1 MSVAHLQIF
10 TFIGSSEHMRWC
22 SFLLIAQLLI
32 ACRSAREA
40 VTIHRVDYAQL
51 VTILDSFD
59 FTISPVSVSQTDS
72 AATSTNWPSVQPM
85 RVYGRRVSRQQATIS
100 AIDTTQLRKS
110 AAPTLRQ
117 DTTRNTSY
125 NLFAVIIISAIVA
138 TAVAILLRKLF
149 FSRNL
154 MF

>member
-1 MSVAHLQIF
+1 
-10 TFIGSSEHMRWC
+10 MRWY
-22 SFLLIAQLLI
+22 SFLLIASMLI
-32 ACRSAREA
+32 ACHSSREA

-59 FTISPVSVSQTDS
+59 FTISPVNVSQPDRADS
-72 AATSTNWPSVQPM
+72 SIHLPSVQPM
-85 RVYGRRVSRQQATIS
+85 RVYGHRVRHQQVAIS
-100 AIDTTQLRKS
+100 AIDTTQVHKS

-117 DTTRNTSY
+117 DTTRSTSY
-125 NLFAVIIISAIVA
+125 NLFAVFIISSIVA

-149 FSRNL
+149 FSRSL

>member
-1 MSVAHLQIF
+1 M
-10 TFIGSSEHMRWC
+10 
-22 SFLLIAQLLI
+22 LI
-32 ACRSAREA
+32 ACRSSREA
-40 VTIHRVDYAQL
+40 MTIRNVDYAQL
-51 VTILDSFD
+51 VTIIDSFD

-72 AATSTNWPSVQPM
+72 AAPSTDQPSVQPM
-85 RVYGRRVSRQQATIS
+85 HVYGHRVRRQQETIS
-100 AIDTTQLRKS
+100 AIDTIQKRKS

-138 TAVAILLRKLF
+138 TAVAILLRKIF
-149 FSRNL
+149 FSRSL

>member
-1 MSVAHLQIF
+1 MF
-10 TFIGSSEHMRWC
+10 
-22 SFLLIAQLLI
+22 I
-32 ACRSAREA
+32 ACRSSREA

-59 FTISPVSVSQTDS
+59 FTISPVSVSQPDRADS
-72 AATSTNWPSVQPM
+72 STNQPSVQTM
-85 RVYGRRVSRQQATIS
+85 RIYGHRVRRQQATIS
-100 AIDTTQLRKS
+100 AIDTTQIQERKS
-110 AAPTLRQ
+110 ATPTLRQ
-117 DTTRNTSY
+117 DTTRSTSY
-125 NLFAVIIISAIVA
+125 NLFAVFIISAIVA

>member
-1 MSVAHLQIF
+1 M
-10 TFIGSSEHMRWC
+10 
-22 SFLLIAQLLI
+22 LI
-32 ACRSAREA
+32 ACRSSREA
-40 VTIHRVDYAQL
+40 VTVHRFDYAQL

-59 FTISPVSVSQTDS
+59 FTISPVSVSLPDRADS
-72 AATSTNWPSVQPM
+72 STNLPSVQPM
-85 RVYGRRVSRQQATIS
+85 QVYGHRIRQQQATIR
-100 AIDTTQLRKS
+100 AIDTTQIRKS

-117 DTTRNTSY
+117 DTTRNTSF
-125 NLFAVIIISAIVA
+125 NLFAVFIISAIVA